1 MKLNKSMTFG
11 NKLTSNETKS
21 SQYSLVPLRRINYDH
36 YMLDTPESGGIF
48 HPKSKNVNFHL
59 LIY

>member
-48 HPKSKNVNFHL
+48 HPKSKNL
-59 LIY
+59 P

>member
-36 YMLDTPESGGIF
+36 YMLDTPESGGRF
-48 HPKSKNVNFHL
+48 HPKSKNLPLNF
-59 LIY
+59 IC